1 MVTKQSPGNRF
12 STTILPRYTRNDRMF
27 QLIRSS
33 VTFSRIL
40 SIKPFVSGAILV
52 LPAAIL
58 VAPHLG
64 EASYILLA
72 VLGMYYLLRN
82 GLYSARNKKVL
93 LLSLLTLGF
102 YFVAVISELVSGN
115 HSVSLWN
122 PGGLREFLAAPFI
135 GLLLLETRVSMRSL
149 MLTVKLSAIV
159 IFMVVFYQFLN
170 GVSRP
175 GGAVNPL
182 VFAIPSLLLGFFSII
197 RLPLESTQEKLVS
210 LAAFSAG
217 CMASVISQSRAA
229 WVLSIFL
236 FACVLFAWYRT
247 GHLTKQFAL
256 GFTTLFLALVLV
268 SSQTPIVQQRIDSAL
283 NEYHSF
289 HTNGDWDSS
298 VGIRII
304 MWESGLSAAMKKPF
318 FGWGIDQTQL
328 AAASE
333 LESPTMKQAI
343 LNYGHLHN
351 EYITTLV
358 AKGLPGLLSLLLLL
372 FVPLA
377 IFLRQSG
384 NPERLAHNGIG
395 SLLCIGYALSGLSNL
410 AFGDDTLNIFF
421 VFFLAVTLPIPSSEF
436 THHRD
441 NTRQAALN
449 QAG

>member
-1 MVTKQSPGNRF
+1 
-12 STTILPRYTRNDRMF
+12 MF

-64 EASYILLA
+64 EVSYILLA

-102 YFVAVISELVSGN
+102 YSVAVISELVSGD

-135 GLLLLETRVSMRSL
+135 GLLLLETRVSVRLL

-159 IFMVVFYQFLN
+159 IFMVVFYQFMD

-175 GGAVNPL
+175 SGAVNPL

-197 RLPLESTQEKLVS
+197 RLPLESAPEKLVS

-229 WVLSIFL
+229 WILSIFL
-236 FACVLFAWYRT
+236 LACVLFSWYRT
-247 GHLTKQFAL
+247 GHLTKQFTL
-256 GFTTLFLALVLV
+256 GFTTLFLALALVLV
-268 SSQTPIVQQRIDSAL
+268 SSQTPIVQQRINSAL

-304 MWESGLSAAMKKPF
+304 MWKSGLSAAMEKPF

-343 LNYGHLHN
+343 LKYGHLHN

-372 FVPLA
+372 FVPFA
-377 IFLRQSG
+377 TFLRQSG
-384 NPERLAHNGIG
+384 DPERLAHNGIG

-421 VFFLAVTLPIPSSEF
+421 VFFLAVTLPTPSSEF

-441 NTRQAALN
+441 NTRQTALN